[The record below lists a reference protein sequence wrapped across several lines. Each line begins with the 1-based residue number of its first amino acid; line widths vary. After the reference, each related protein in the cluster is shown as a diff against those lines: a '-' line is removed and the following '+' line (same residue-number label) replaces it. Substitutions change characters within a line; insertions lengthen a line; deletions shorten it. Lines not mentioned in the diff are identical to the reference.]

1 MAAVSEA
8 LRERGRAEGVI
19 HVQAWLVF
27 NFAKPYGRRFWCAP
41 SAFKIHCHGCC
52 RPVGRHQ
59 HTCSI
64 KKYTANQTKTVITNV
79 IHNDY
84 NNNIIVRQYYYYYY
98 YCTTCNIQH
107 DNDNVNT
114 NTNTNK
120 TGAKY
125 PKTLFQPPDGGFNVL
140 CSWDSKRGGPASSAG
155 KASRGEAGLLQQQL
169 QHPQVPLLD
178 AAEQR
183 RAVVALVD
191 VHVGVGHGGAHPN
204 GSPDR
209 GVAQGP
215 QGVESSSAGILGL
228 AGKRRLT
235 DPHSPPMGFPSLERG
250 PTRGRT

>member
-1 MAAVSEA
+1 MPLLHLKFIAMAAA
-8 LRERGRAEGVI
+8 
-19 HVQAWLVF
+19 
-27 NFAKPYGRRFWCAP
+27 AP
-41 SAFKIHCHGCC
+41 WEDINI
-52 RPVGRHQ
+52 PVLLKN
-59 HTCSI
+59 
-64 KKYTANQTKTVITNV
+64 KKKLYTANQTKTVITNV

-84 NNNIIVRQYYYYYY
+84 NNNIIVWQYYYYYY
-98 YCTTCNIQH
+98 YCTICNIQH

-178 AAEQR
+178 AAQQR
-183 RAVVALVD
+183 RAIVALVD